1 MPVTSLLSWVVDDHS
16 RTSITEGDASWTRGS
31 RSPVRLVWNSR
42 EMKRQYEQGLSIRA
56 IAEAHGRSYG
66 FVHRVLTEAEAPLRN
81 RGGDHRRLEKSGR
94 TKG

>member
-1 MPVTSLLSWVVDDHS
+1 MGSRRSQPDVDHRRRRVVDKGKQ
-16 RTSITEGDASWTRGS
+16 ITGTARVELA
-31 RSPVRLVWNSR
+31 R

-94 TKG
+94 AKG